1 MVHVAS
7 LCQLQSSELENVV
20 MMSLMTTVS
29 GCYQLL
35 RRQMVSY
42 YLCVPAVVYAF
53 SGLTK

>member
-35 RRQMVSY
+35 KRQMVSY
-42 YLCVPAVVYAF
+42 YLCVPAVVYAL